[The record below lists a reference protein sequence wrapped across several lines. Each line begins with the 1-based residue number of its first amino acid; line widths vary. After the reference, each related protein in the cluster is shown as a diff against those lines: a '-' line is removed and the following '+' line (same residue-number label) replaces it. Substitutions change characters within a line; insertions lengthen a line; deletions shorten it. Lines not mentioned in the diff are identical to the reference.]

1 MQYFGSDCNR
11 LQPKVKYCNKLQDF
25 YEVWIRMDS
34 NRENV
39 AIYCNILHVTA
50 TDCNRLKKLQY
61 IATFSQF
68 EFIRID
74 KTEVCI
80 MLQKCLGSHFEKL

>member
-1 MQYFGSDCNR
+1 
-11 LQPKVKYCNKLQDF
+11 
-25 YEVWIRMDS
+25 MDS

-39 AIYCNILHVTA
+39 AIYYNISHLIA
-50 TDCNRLKKLQY
+50 TDCNRLKKLEY